1 MCTEFSSVADHV
13 AVLFDR
19 DISKISRYDVQ
30 PPKKMLSI
38 ENKLDDMAETA
49 AFEAGGYPALWKYKA
64 WKMYEAVSSGECCK

>member
-1 MCTEFSSVADHV
+1 
-13 AVLFDR
+13 
-19 DISKISRYDVQ
+19 
-30 PPKKMLSI
+30 MLSI